1 MSFDGK
7 AKNLT
12 FKVCMDVVMVT
23 SLQQQ
28 PAGGQQ
34 QLALPA
40 PPGQAQAAAPNA
52 QPAGP
57 PQLVHHPQH
66 QHVMGHARREATN
79 EYAALFVALIGMPS
93 EPLLWLE
100 YVSRQ

>member
-1 MSFDGK
+1 MSSSGRNKESYFQSLYGCNHADFF
-7 AKNLT
+7 AKQ
-12 FKVCMDVVMVT
+12 
-23 SLQQQ
+23 QQQ

-40 PPGQAQAAAPNA
+40 PLGQAQAPAPAPNA

-79 EYAALFVALIGMPS
+79 EYAALFVALIGMSS
-93 EPLLWLE
+93 ETL
-100 YVSRQ
+100 